1 MLKFNIVETKG
12 LFTDP
17 CGTPPLKVKLSEIS
31 DWYLTVCFLFF
42 LNNFYSSLKLPQ
54 FSDTIRL

>member
-12 LFTDP
+12 LITDP

-31 DWYLTVCFLFF
+31 DWYLTVCFLLF
-42 LNNFYSSLKLPQ
+42 
-54 FSDTIRL
+54 